1 MQSNSLASRAKCPRL
16 LFRCLA
22 CRLLMAELEK
32 LHEEC
37 KADPKQVV
45 HGHTGLRNEEAA
57 PAVMLSVKLEV
68 SLPRLLGFVQALQP
82 QVWWRSASLRT
93 SPCGHSPV
101 DMADQGNFREVQLLK
116 P

>member
-1 MQSNSLASRAKCPRL
+1 
-16 LFRCLA
+16 
-22 CRLLMAELEK
+22 MAELEK

-82 QVWWRSASLRT
+82 QVLVAQCF
-93 SPCGHSPV
+93 P
-101 DMADQGNFREVQLLK
+101 QNFPMWTLAGRHGRPGEF
-116 P
+116 